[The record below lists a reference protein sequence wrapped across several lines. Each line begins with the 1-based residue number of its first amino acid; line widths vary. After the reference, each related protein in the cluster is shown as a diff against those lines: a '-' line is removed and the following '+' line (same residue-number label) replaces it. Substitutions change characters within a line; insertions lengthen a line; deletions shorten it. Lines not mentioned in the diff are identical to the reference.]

1 MPVFAVV
8 LNEPNAEVERRL
20 NDSYPGHFRFSDTF
34 YLVQTDDIADSIA
47 NGVGIKGDNR
57 IEPARGVVFKL
68 NRSYAGFTTR
78 ALWDWLSQAEE
89 RQ

>member
-1 MPVFAVV
+1 MTVFAVV

-20 NDSYPGHFRFSDTF
+20 DSSYPGFFRFSDTF
-34 YLVQTDDIADSIA
+34 YLAQTDDIADSVAARI
-47 NGVGIKGDNR
+47 GIKGDER
-57 IEPARGVVFKL
+57 IEAARGVVFKL

-78 ALWDWLSQAEE
+78 SLWDWLSRAEE